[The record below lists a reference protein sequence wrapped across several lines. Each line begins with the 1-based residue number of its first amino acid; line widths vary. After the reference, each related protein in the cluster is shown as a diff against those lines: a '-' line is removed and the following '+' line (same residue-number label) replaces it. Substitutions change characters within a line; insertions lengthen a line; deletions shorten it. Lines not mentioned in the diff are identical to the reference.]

1 MTSNI
6 PCPNPAGSRCAS
18 MNTQKNFSLFHR
30 FLLKRQD
37 CLEKGN
43 EGELDL
49 SAPPVSIQP
58 PTPTDVKSE
67 MSDSPLNICTSFPS
81 LSSPHPSFERD
92 PTPPIPQRAHTTPVL
107 TKQRSAPLLSSDSHD
122 LPPLLPKPP
131 PYSPSHPP
139 SPHASSLYQDYSL
152 GSPLASVASMMQQ
165 QHHSSL
171 HHQVPISPRSFFR
184 RKLKN

>member
-1 MTSNI
+1 MPLTNYFAVS
-6 PCPNPAGSRCAS
+6 
-18 MNTQKNFSLFHR
+18 R

-49 SAPPVSIQP
+49 TAPPVSIQP

-81 LSSPHPSFERD
+81 LASPHPSFERD
-92 PTPPIPQRAHTTPVL
+92 PTPPIPQRAHATPVL
-107 TKQRSAPLLSSDSHD
+107 TKQRSAPLMSSVDSHD

-139 SPHASSLYQDYSL
+139 SPHAPSLYHDFSL
-152 GSPLASVASMMQQ
+152 GSPLASMSAIM
-165 QHHSSL
+165 HHPL
-171 HHQVPISPRSFFR
+171 HHQVQVFGTSIDEVRRFR
-184 RKLKN
+184 GSTLK

>member
-1 MTSNI
+1 LCISISFHHFEVVQSFKI
-6 PCPNPAGSRCAS
+6 PFTFA
-18 MNTQKNFSLFHR
+18 FR

-49 SAPPVSIQP
+49 TAPPVSIQP

-81 LSSPHPSFERD
+81 LASPHPSFERD
-92 PTPPIPQRAHTTPVL
+92 PTPPIPQRAHTTPIL

-139 SPHASSLYQDYSL
+139 SPHASSLYHDYSL
-152 GSPLASVASMMQQ
+152 GSPLGGSVSAIL
-165 QHHSSL
+165 HHSL
-171 HHQVPISPRSFFR
+171 HHQVE
-184 RKLKN
+184 